1 MIRAEVDG
9 SELELLLLA
18 VGCRAFK
25 VGVALGVG
33 EIVGLSD
40 AGPSSTG
47 AVALLDFFFF
57 VIFSIL
63 L

>member
-1 MIRAEVDG
+1 MDG

-25 VGVALGVG
+25 VGVALGI
-33 EIVGLSD
+33 EEMVGLSD
-40 AGPSSTG
+40 ARPSSTG

-57 VIFSIL
+57 VMFSIFF
-63 L
+63 